1 MNLMFVKKSIMLPIY
16 SLILYFLKKYNSF
29 TIKKFGLFNGV
40 KYLHL
45 INRNNTNELFK
56 EKDLS
61 SLPLM
66 ICRYGSVEFSAITTG
81 NNIDPLCNNAGFFPR
96 DKKLISKFK
105 DVYLEASKSIDI
117 LYVWNYNLNKL
128 TSMSK
133 KKSLIR
139 NFSNIKYII
148 ELHTLDPYHNNWIS
162 ELKGKKLLILHPFK
176 KSIEYQINKNNTL
189 LPVVK
194 SIDII
199 EAVQTIAG
207 HVDTRFKDWFEALD
221 FMIKEIQM
229 HEFDVCLIGCGAY
242 GLPLAAAVKKM
253 VKQAIHI
260 GGPLQLLFKIKGK
273 RWVNRDDYEF
283 DKSWISPLTE
293 DIPSQASKVEDACYW

>member
-1 MNLMFVKKSIMLPIY
+1 MNLMFVKKSIFLPIY

-29 TIKKFGLFNGV
+29 TINKFGLFNGV

-45 INRNNTNELFK
+45 INRNNANELIK
-56 EKDLS
+56 EKILS

-66 ICRYGSVEFSAITTG
+66 ICRYGSVEFSAITIG
-81 NNIDPLCNNAGFFPR
+81 NNIDSLCNNAGFFPR

-117 LYVWNYNLNKL
+117 LSVWNYNQNKL

-139 NFSNIKYII
+139 NLSNIKYII
-148 ELHTLDPYHNNWIS
+148 ELHTLDPYHNNWIN

-189 LPVVK
+189 LPVVE
-194 SIDII
+194 SIEII
-199 EAVQTIAG
+199 EAVQTIAD

-253 VKQAIHI
+253 GKQGIHI
-260 GGPLQLLFKIKGK
+260 GGSLQLLFKIKGK

-283 DKSWISPLTE
+283 DKS
-293 DIPSQASKVEDACYW
+293 

>member
-1 MNLMFVKKSIMLPIY
+1 MFVKISILRPIY
-16 SLILYFLKKYNSF
+16 RLIIFILKEYNDF
-29 TIKKFGLFNGV
+29 TIKKFGLFNGE

-45 INRNNTNELFK
+45 INRKNANELIK
-56 EKDLS
+56 EKILS

-66 ICRYGSVEFSAITTG
+66 ICKYGSIEFTAITTG
-81 NNIDPLCNNAGFFPR
+81 NNIDSLCNNAGFFPK

-105 DVYLEASKSIDI
+105 DVYIEASKSIDV
-117 LYVWNYNLNKL
+117 LSVWNYNQNKF

-133 KKSLIR
+133 KKCLIR
-139 NFSNIKYII
+139 NFTNIKHII

-189 LPVVK
+189 LPVVE
-194 SIDII
+194 SIEVI
-199 EAVQTIAG
+199 EAVQTIA
-207 HVDTRFKDWFEALD
+207 DNIDPRFKDWFEALD
-221 FMIKEIQM
+221 FMIKEIQVYD
-229 HEFDVCLIGCGAY
+229 FDVCLIGCGAY

-253 VKQAIHI
+253 GKQAIHI
-260 GGPLQLLFKIKGK
+260 GGSLQLLFKIKGK
-273 RWVNRDDYEF
+273 RWVNRDDYDF

-293 DIPSQASKVEDACYW
+293 NIPSQASKVEGACYW

>member
-1 MNLMFVKKSIMLPIY
+1 MFVKKSILLPIHN
-16 SLILYFLKKYNSF
+16 LILYFLKKYNSF
-29 TIKKFGLFNGV
+29 TIIKFGLFNGV

-45 INRNNTNELFK
+45 INHNNANDLIK
-56 EKDLS
+56 EKILS

-66 ICRYGSVEFSAITTG
+66 ICRYGGVEFSVITTG
-81 NNIDPLCNNAGFFPR
+81 NNIDSLCNNAGFFPR

-105 DVYLEASKSIDI
+105 NVYLEASKNIDI
-117 LYVWNYNLNKL
+117 LSVWNYNQNKL

-139 NFSNIKYII
+139 NFPNIKYII
-148 ELHTLDPYHNNWIS
+148 ELQTLDPYHNTWIR

-176 KSIEYQINKNNTL
+176 KSIEFQIFKKNTL

-194 SIDII
+194 SIEII

-207 HVDTRFKDWFEALD
+207 NVDARFKDWFEALD

-229 HEFDVCLIGCGAY
+229 HKFDLCLIGCGAY

-253 VKQAIHI
+253 GKQSIHI
-260 GGPLQLLFKIKGK
+260 GGSLQLLFKIKGK

-283 DKSWISPLTE
+283 DRSWIFPLTE

>member
-1 MNLMFVKKSIMLPIY
+1 MMFVKKSILLPIH

-29 TIKKFGLFNGV
+29 TIKKIGLFNGV

-45 INRNNTNELFK
+45 INRNNSNELIK
-56 EKDLS
+56 EKILS

-81 NNIDPLCNNAGFFPR
+81 NNIDSLCNNAGFFPR

-117 LYVWNYNLNKL
+117 LSVWNYNQNKL

-139 NFSNIKYII
+139 NFPNIKYII
-148 ELHTLDPYHNNWIS
+148 ELHTLDPYHNSWIS

-189 LPVVK
+189 LPVVE
-194 SIDII
+194 SIEII

-207 HVDTRFKDWFEALD
+207 NVDTRFKDWFEALD

-229 HEFDVCLIGCGAY
+229 HKFDLCLIGCGAY

-253 VKQAIHI
+253 GKQSIHI
-260 GGPLQLLFKIKGK
+260 GGSLQLLFKIKGK

-283 DKSWISPLTE
+283 DRSWIFPLTE
-293 DIPSQASKVEDACYW
+293 DIPSKASKVEDACYW